1 VTISGQSQPISI
13 FTKLILLLGAN
24 ISMMAGA
31 SLSPVIPQMMAEFAH
46 LPGVAFWTSM
56 VITLPT
62 LFVVLGGPLIGYLT
76 DRFGRKPVLVVSIA
90 LGGLSGSAAF
100 FLTSMGA
107 ILITRAL
114 VGLSIAGSLTATNA
128 LMSDYFEGQ
137 QRARFMGLH
146 SAVSGLAGII
156 FLPLGGFLADINWR
170 LAFFAYL
177 PLLVLFPLAL
187 VFIRE
192 AMQTGE
198 GEKEVLVDER
208 LRIDLTKTF
217 IFASA
222 FFSHLAFIT
231 VPVYIAYYS
240 ASVLNAS
247 GMAVGLIG
255 AASSLFSF
263 FAGYLYERIGRKLN
277 FKVIAVAGFFLFAIG
292 FIMLGF
298 AGSWAPVILAQLI
311 LGFCMGMS
319 NSNFPTWLSK
329 TVSTRVRGRANG
341 IYVTVMSL
349 GPFVGTFVF
358 APVVTRFSY
367 SHAYLLSGLIFL
379 VMGIAAFFVRYDH
392 SVDD

>member
-1 VTISGQSQPISI
+1 VKISEQSQPISVI
-13 FTKLILLLGAN
+13 TKVILLLGAN

-31 SLSPVIPQMMAEFAH
+31 SLSPVMPQMMAEFADV
-46 LPGVAFWTSM
+46 PGVEFWISM

-76 DRFGRKPVLVVSIA
+76 DRFGRKPVLVLSIA
-90 LGGLSGSAAF
+90 LGGLSGSAAY
-100 FLTSMGA
+100 FLNSIGA

-114 VGLSIAGSLTATNA
+114 VGLGIAGSLTATNA

-146 SAVSGLAGII
+146 SAVSGLAGIF
-156 FLPLGGFLADINWR
+156 FLPLGGFLADVHWR

-177 PLLVLFPLAL
+177 PLLVLFPLAMR
-187 VFIRE
+187 FIRE
-192 AMQTGE
+192 AQQTS
-198 GEKEVLVDER
+198 EKEILGDER

-222 FFSHLAFIT
+222 FFTHLAFIT
-231 VPVYIAYYS
+231 IPVYIAYYS

-247 GMAVGLIG
+247 GTAVGLIG

-329 TVSTRVRGRANG
+329 TVSPRVRGRANG
-341 IYVTVMSL
+341 IYVTIMSL
-349 GPFVGTFVF
+349 GPFVGSFVF

-367 SHAYLLSGLIFL
+367 SHAYLFSGMIFL

-392 SVDD
+392 SVDG